1 MEIRL
6 LLRNLRSVKA
16 NPSLWN
22 ETH

>member
-16 NPSLWN
+16 NHSLWN